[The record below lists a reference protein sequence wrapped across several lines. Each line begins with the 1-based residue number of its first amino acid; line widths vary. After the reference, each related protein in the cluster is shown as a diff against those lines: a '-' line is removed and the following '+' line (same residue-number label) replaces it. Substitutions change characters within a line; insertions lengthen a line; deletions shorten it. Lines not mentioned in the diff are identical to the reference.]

1 MAENMVRLTAMT
13 PEMYHRYFREYENDP
28 DLYLDKDK
36 YTAYTYS
43 KEKVDQYIQRQVDLK
58 RIPLAIMTG
67 DEIVGEI
74 IIKNIE
80 EHKCATMGL
89 SLKNARYKDRGIG
102 TQAEKLAIQY
112 VFRDLDIP
120 TLYADSIQTNTRSQH
135 VLEKVGFTLTHEDK
149 DFKYYRIDRDMN
161 IELKK
166 METDDEI
173 RGKAYVHWKSWHE
186 AYPGLVDQGYLDAM
200 TLEKCE
206 KMAYSWPDNLI
217 VAKDNGRVI
226 GFVGYGDRGD
236 EAPNTGEIF
245 ALYVLAEYYG
255 KGVAQQLMKAG
266 LQQLTNYP
274 QVCLWVLK
282 ENKRAIRF
290 YEKCGFVPTGEE
302 LISSNIGAAEIRMV
316 LKCER

>member
-1 MAENMVRLTAMT
+1 M
-13 PEMYHRYFREYENDP
+13 
-28 DLYLDKDK
+28 
-36 YTAYTYS
+36 
-43 KEKVDQYIQRQVDLK
+43 
-58 RIPLAIMTG
+58 
-67 DEIVGEI
+67 
-74 IIKNIE
+74 
-80 EHKCATMGL
+80 
-89 SLKNARYKDRGIG
+89 
-102 TQAEKLAIQY
+102 
-112 VFRDLDIP
+112 
-120 TLYADSIQTNTRSQH
+120 
-135 VLEKVGFTLTHEDK
+135 EKVGFTLTHEDK

-173 RGKAYVHWKSWHE
+173 KGKAYVHWKSWHE

-282 ENKRAIRF
+282 KNKRAIRF